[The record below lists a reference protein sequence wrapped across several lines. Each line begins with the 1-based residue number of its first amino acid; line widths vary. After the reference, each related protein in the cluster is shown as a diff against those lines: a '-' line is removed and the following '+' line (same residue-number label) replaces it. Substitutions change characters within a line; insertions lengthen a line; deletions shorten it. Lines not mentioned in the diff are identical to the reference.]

1 MSQPDDGVSVP
12 IELVVQAQQQRID
25 ALNQECVMLN
35 ARVLDLQR
43 QREELVGKLAAADAA
58 P

>member
-1 MSQPDDGVSVP
+1 MSDDGVSVP
-12 IELVVQAQQQRID
+12 VELVVEAQQQRIG

-43 QREELVGKLAAADAA
+43 QVAEAAEKLAALDGSS
-58 P
+58 

>member
-1 MSQPDDGVSVP
+1 MSEPSEGVQVP
-12 IELVVQAQQQRID
+12 IELVVQAQQQRIE

-35 ARVLDLQR
+35 ARRLDLER
-43 QREELVGKLAAADAA
+43 QLGEAQGKLAALDGS